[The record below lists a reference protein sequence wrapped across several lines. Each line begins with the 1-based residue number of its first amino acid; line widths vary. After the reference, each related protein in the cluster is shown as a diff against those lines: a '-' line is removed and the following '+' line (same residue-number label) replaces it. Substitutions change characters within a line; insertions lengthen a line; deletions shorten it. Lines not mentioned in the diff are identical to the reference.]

1 MSIPCGDRCVVGLI
15 SVNVVV
21 PVTATVGETAR
32 LVSGVDT
39 VW

>member
-21 PVTATVGETAR
+21 TLPATVDVMAR
-32 LVSGVDT
+32 LVLDVDT